1 MEIPNQ
7 HFIPMRLR
15 DWFAPV
21 TVIALEACI
30 SSEAADTADAGEANR
45 RVTGG
50 PNMDLRT
57 EVGRVSNVDLP
68 RPGRVGVINFGAS

>member
-45 RVTGG
+45 RVTGCG
-50 PNMDLRT
+50 NGARDSARLT
-57 EVGRVSNVDLP
+57 KVSILNKTL
-68 RPGRVGVINFGAS
+68 GANI